1 MNMTQ
6 PMQHSILA
14 IRMNYTLRLTQG
26 KRTLDFGYMY
36 GFQLT
41 AVASAFQYR
50 FCDIF
55 ISALSSLFHFH
66 ALILE
71 LAKSLKPILDNSGLM
86 E

>member
-1 MNMTQ
+1 MNDTF
-6 PMQHSILA
+6 
-14 IRMNYTLRLTQG
+14 RLTQG

-36 GFQLT
+36 GFQLI

-71 LAKSLKPILDNSGLM
+71 RAKSLKPILDNSELV

>member
-1 MNMTQ
+1 MND
-6 PMQHSILA
+6 
-14 IRMNYTLRLTQG
+14 TLRLTQG
-26 KRTLDFGYMY
+26 KRTLDCGYMY

-50 FCDIF
+50 FCNIF

-66 ALILE
+66 ASIVE
-71 LAKSLKPILDNSGLM
+71 RAKSLKPILDNSELM